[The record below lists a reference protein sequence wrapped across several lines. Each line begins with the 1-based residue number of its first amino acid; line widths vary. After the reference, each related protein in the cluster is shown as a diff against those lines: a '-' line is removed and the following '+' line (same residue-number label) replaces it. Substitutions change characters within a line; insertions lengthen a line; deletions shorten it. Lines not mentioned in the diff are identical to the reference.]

1 MQTTKTAQDAQVLEK
16 AYLVSI
22 SNKNQIFEVGDFLTI
37 GRNPSNSLIMEDGFT
52 SQRHARI
59 EKRGEDYVIKD
70 LRSTNGTYLNETPV
84 LEARLTQNDRVRIG
98 ETVYVFTCNAE
109 PQNSSL
115 ISKNPDWQRQLERL
129 PVFASTN
136 YTVLINGPSGSGKEM
151 LAHAVHAMS
160 PRKFSP
166 FVAINCSAL
175 SEQLIES
182 ELFGHVKGAFTGADN
197 DRRGAFEA
205 ARGGTLFL
213 DEIGDLPL
221 NLQPKLLRALENQEI
236 RPVGSDRTIKT
247 DVRIVTATHKN
258 LYEKV
263 LKKEFRED
271 LFHRL
276 NVCRISPPAL
286 IDRIEDF
293 DTIFYNIARDLR
305 VRFSFAAIEKLKDHN
320 WPGNVREL
328 KNVISRASAYYPGAL
343 VEDSAIPELI
353 DRPINTNAVSLDN
366 LPPLKEIEKEL
377 ILKQLEKHQGNQRKA
392 AEELKMPKST
402 LHDKL
407 YHYNINPQDFKKR
420 SRV

>member
-1 MQTTKTAQDAQVLEK
+1 MQTTKIAQDAQVLEK

-22 SNKNQIFEVGDFLTI
+22 SNKNQIIEIGDFLTI
-37 GRNPSNSLIMEDGFT
+37 GRNPSNTMVMEDGFS

-59 EKRGEDYVIKD
+59 EKRGTDYVIKD
-70 LRSTNGTYLNETPV
+70 LRSTNGTYVNETPV
-84 LEARLTQNDRVRIG
+84 LEARLTQNDRLRIG
-98 ETVYVFTCNAE
+98 ETVFVFTCNTE

-115 ISKNPDWQRQLERL
+115 SSRNPEWQKQLERL

-151 LAHAVHAMS
+151 LAHAVHALS

-197 DRRGAFEA
+197 DRRGAFET

-213 DEIGDLPL
+213 DEIGDLPI

-293 DTIFYNIARDLR
+293 DTIFYTIAKELR

-320 WPGNVREL
+320 WPGNIREL
-328 KNVISRASAYYPGAL
+328 KNVISRASAYYPGGL
-343 VEDSAIPELI
+343 VDETSIAELI
-353 DRPINTNAVSLDN
+353 DRPINENAMALEN

-377 ILKQLEKHQGNQRKA
+377 ILKQLERHQGNQRRA

-407 YHYNINPQDFKKR
+407 YYYNINPQDFKKR

>member
-1 MQTTKTAQDAQVLEK
+1 MQTTRIALNTPMTEK

-22 SNKNQIFEVGDFLTI
+22 SNKNQVIEVGDFLTI
-37 GRNPSNSLIMEDGFT
+37 GRAPSNTLILDDAFV
-52 SQRHARI
+52 SQRHSRI
-59 EKRGEDYVIKD
+59 EKRGEEFVIKD
-70 LRSTNGTYLNETPV
+70 LRSTNGTLVNETPV
-84 LEARLTQNDRVRIG
+84 LEAKLTQNDRIRIG
-98 ETVYVFTCNAE
+98 ESLYVFTEQTTNTSAA
-109 PQNSSL
+109 L
-115 ISKNPDWQRQLERL
+115 TSKNMEWQKQLDRL

-151 LAHAVHAMS
+151 LAHMVHTLS
-160 PRKFSP
+160 PRKQSP
-166 FVAINCSAL
+166 YIAINCSAL

-197 DRRGAFEA
+197 DRRGAFET

-213 DEIGDLPL
+213 DEIGDLPI
-221 NLQPKLLRALENQEI
+221 NLQPKLLRAIENQEI
-236 RPVGSDRTIKT
+236 RPVGSDKTIKT
-247 DVRIVTATHKN
+247 DVRIVAATHKN

-286 IDRIEDF
+286 VDRIEDF
-293 DTIFYNIARDLR
+293 DTIFYNIAKELR
-305 VRFSFAAIEKLKDHN
+305 VRFSFPAIEKLKDHS
-320 WPGNVREL
+320 WPGNIREL
-328 KNVISRASAYYPGAL
+328 KNVIARASAYYPG
-343 VEDSAIPELI
+343 VLI
-353 DRPINTNAVSLDN
+353 DDTALNELVDKPVSFENVHLEN
-366 LPPLKEIEKEL
+366 LPPLKEIEKDMIVKL
-377 ILKQLEKHQGNQRKA
+377 LERHQGNQRKA

-407 YHYNINPQDFKKR
+407 RYYNIDPIDFKKR

>member
-1 MQTTKTAQDAQVLEK
+1 MQTTKLAQDAQVLEK

-22 SNKNQIFEVGDFLTI
+22 SNKNQIIEIGDFLTI
-37 GRNPSNSLIMEDGFT
+37 GRNPGNSLVMEDGFS

-59 EKRGEDYVIKD
+59 EKRGCDYIVKD
-70 LRSTNGTYLNETPV
+70 LRSTNGTYVNETPV
-84 LEARLTQNDRVRIG
+84 LEARLTQNDRLRIG
-98 ETVYVFTCNAE
+98 ETVYVFTCNTE
-109 PQNSSL
+109 PTNSAL
-115 ISKNPDWQRQLERL
+115 TSKNSEWQKQLDRL

-160 PRKFSP
+160 PRKFAP

-197 DRRGAFEA
+197 DRRGAFES

-213 DEIGDLPL
+213 DEIGDLPM

-236 RPVGSDRTIKT
+236 RPVGSDKTIKT
-247 DVRIVTATHKN
+247 DVRIVAATHKN

-293 DTIFYNIARDLR
+293 DTIFYSIAKDLR

-320 WPGNVREL
+320 WPGNIREL
-328 KNVISRASAYYPGAL
+328 KNAISRASAYYPGGL
-343 VEDSAIPELI
+343 VDETAIPELI
-353 DRPINTNAVSLDN
+353 DRPINLNAMALEN

-377 ILKQLEKHQGNQRKA
+377 IMKQLEKHLGNQRKA

-407 YHYNINPQDFKKR
+407 YYYNIDPQDFKKR

>member
-1 MQTTKTAQDAQVLEK
+1 MQTVRIHQEIQNTEKT
-16 AYLVSI
+16 YLVSI
-22 SNKNQIFEVGDFLTI
+22 SNKNHVVEIGDFLTI
-37 GRNPSNSLIMEDGFT
+37 GRNSSNTLCTDDAFT

-59 EKRGEDYVIKD
+59 EKRGTEYVVKD
-70 LRSTNGTYLNETPV
+70 LRSTNGTFVNETPV
-84 LEARLTQNDRVRIG
+84 LEARLSQNDRIRIG
-98 ETVYVFTCNAE
+98 ESVFVFTCKSE
-109 PQNSSL
+109 SSPSPL
-115 ISKNPDWQRQLERL
+115 SSKNPDWQKQLDRL
-129 PVFASTN
+129 PIFASTN

-151 LAHAVHAMS
+151 LAHSVHTLS
-160 PRKFSP
+160 PRKHAP

-182 ELFGHVKGAFTGADN
+182 ELFGHVKGAFTGADS
-197 DRRGAFEA
+197 DRKGAFEA

-213 DEIGDLPL
+213 DEIGDLPM

-236 RPVGSDRTIKT
+236 RPVGSDKTIKT
-247 DVRIVTATHKN
+247 DVRIVAATHKN

-263 LKKEFRED
+263 LKKDFRED

-293 DTIFYNIARDLR
+293 ETIFYSIARDLR
-305 VRFSFAAIEKLKDHN
+305 VRFSFAAIERLKDHN

-328 KNVISRASAYYPGAL
+328 KNVISRASAYYPGQL
-343 VEDSAIPELI
+343 VEETSVTELI
-353 DRPINTNAVSLDN
+353 DKPVSAHAMALEN

-377 ILKQLEKHQGNQRKA
+377 ILKQLEKHMGNQRKA

-407 YHYNINPQDFKKR
+407 HHYNIDPQDFKKR
-420 SRV
+420 SKV

>member
-1 MQTTKTAQDAQVLEK
+1 MQTVRIQQETQPVEK
-16 AYLVSI
+16 SYLVSI
-22 SNKNQIFEVGDFLTI
+22 SNKNQVIEIGDFLTI
-37 GRNPSNSLIMEDGFT
+37 GRNNANALCTDDSYT

-59 EKRGEDYVIKD
+59 EKRGLDHVIKD
-70 LRSTNGTYLNETPV
+70 LRSTNGTFVNETPV
-84 LEARLTQNDRVRIG
+84 LEARLSQNDRIRIG
-98 ETVYVFTCNAE
+98 ETVYLFTSQIE
-109 PQNSSL
+109 SSSGAL
-115 ISKNPDWQRQLERL
+115 TSKNNEWQKQLDRL

-151 LAHAVHAMS
+151 LAQSVHSLS
-160 PRKFSP
+160 PRKHAP
-166 FVAINCSAL
+166 LTAINCSAL

-182 ELFGHVKGAFTGADN
+182 ELFGHVKGAFTGADA
-197 DRRGAFEA
+197 DRKGAFET

-213 DEIGDLPL
+213 DEIGDLPM

-236 RPVGSDRTIKT
+236 RPVGSDKTIKT
-247 DVRIVTATHKN
+247 DVRIVAATHKN

-293 DTIFYNIARDLR
+293 DTIFYTIARELR

-320 WPGNVREL
+320 WPGNIREL
-328 KNVISRASAYYPGAL
+328 KNVISRASAYYPGSL
-343 VEDSAIPELI
+343 VEDNAIAELI
-353 DRPINTNAVSLDN
+353 DRPINVNAMALDN

-377 ILKQLEKHQGNQRKA
+377 ILKQMEKHLGNQRKA

-407 YHYNINPQDFKKR
+407 FYYNIDPQDFKKR